1 MSTSSS
7 APVIPDHF
15 DLNFLIN
22 PENRPLFHCT
32 FSGPQHD
39 YLEEQFH
46 ILCELQDTMLKL
58 DDLLKFTVNNL
69 QQRGISA
76 LIFSI
81 KDLRLANLRLQNTL
95 RQRIMCSGHHHPYP
109 PAPATTPL
117 QSPFTPQTTNA
128 LSSHDNIME
137 DVAHT
142 LTNLRC
148 APHNRNTPSVTT
160 DHPPPIHPSGTTS
173 FPTTDEALPLLVNKV
188 FPTHMR
194 RGICYQCQ

>member
-22 PENRPLFHCT
+22 PENQPLFHRA
-32 FSGPQHD
+32 FSRPQHD
-39 YLEEQFH
+39 YLEEQYH

-69 QQRGISA
+69 REHNISA

-95 RQRIMCSGHHHPYP
+95 RQRIVRSGRHHPYP

-117 QSPFTPQTTNA
+117 WSPFTPQTMSA
-128 LSSHDNIME
+128 LSSHDSIME
-137 DVAHT
+137 DVART

-148 APHNRNTPSVTT
+148 TPHGRNTPSVTT
-160 DHPPPIHPSGTTS
+160 SRPPPIHSPGTTS
-173 FPTTDEALPLLVNKV
+173 SLNTDEIPPLLVNKV
-188 FPTHMR
+188 FPSHMR
-194 RGICYQCQ
+194 